1 MLVATSVA
9 TDTRVLR
16 EAGALADAGH
26 EVHVIGKD
34 VPEGFAPEHPGVTV
48 SSGGARSPLRPGRGA
63 SEGSLSARGSLPVH
77 LRLARWALLPQ
88 HRNAAFGSWSA
99 AAVADARGRRFDA
112 VHAHDFTALEAADTL
127 AREAGVPLVY
137 DSHELWAGRPREYR
151 PTPLQDRREAR
162 REREIGARAAAVI
175 TVGDGVADALRT
187 RYGWDHVVVVR
198 NTFPDPGPDAPAAVS
213 PPVGAVYAG
222 RIAAYRDLEA
232 IAAAAPAAPGHAR
245 RARGR
250 HLARPARRGARR
262 GPGARAR
269 AGRGGHRAAAGRRPR
284 AGDQL
289 GQVGQPPARPA
300 EQAVPRRA
308 RGRPGRGHRRPRAA
322 PRRAPSTVWARC
334 TGPATPPTSP
344 ARCARWSPSIRR
356 TPPGSCPHGPRCRG
370 RPTPRPSSPST
381 PRSVERP
388 RPEPPVDFVRS
399 HLPSPLARCGARR
412 IT

>member
-16 EAGALADAGH
+16 EAAALADAGH

-34 VPEGFAPEHPGVTV
+34 VPEGFAPAHPGVTV
-48 SSGGARSPLRPGRGA
+48 SSAGARSPLRPGRGA

-99 AAVADARGRRFDA
+99 AAVADAQGRRFDV

-127 AREAGVPLVY
+127 ARAAGVPLVY

-175 TVGDGVADALRT
+175 TVGDGVADALRR
-187 RYGWDHVVVVR
+187 RYDWDHVVVVR

-213 PPVGAVYAG
+213 PPVRAVYAG

-232 IAAAAPAAPGHAR
+232 IAAAHLPLPVTLVGPADGTWLAQHAAELADVEVRGPVPVDEVTSLLRAAGLALVTNSDKWDNHLLAQPNKLFHAVHAGVPVVATDVPELRRVVVQHGLGTLYRAGDAADLARAVREVVDRHATFVTQVLAARPALSWAADAETLVTAYDTLAR
-245 RARGR
+245 RA
-250 HLARPARRGARR
+250 GA
-262 GPGARAR
+262 
-269 AGRGGHRAAAGRRPR
+269 
-284 AGDQL
+284 
-289 GQVGQPPARPA
+289 
-300 EQAVPRRA
+300 
-308 RGRPGRGHRRPRAA
+308 
-322 PRRAPSTVWARC
+322 
-334 TGPATPPTSP
+334 
-344 ARCARWSPSIRR
+344 
-356 TPPGSCPHGPRCRG
+356 
-370 RPTPRPSSPST
+370 
-381 PRSVERP
+381 
-388 RPEPPVDFVRS
+388 
-399 HLPSPLARCGARR
+399 
-412 IT
+412 